1 MNASF
6 DATYDAIVLGAGHN
20 GLILQSYL
28 ARAGLSTLAI
38 ERRDEP
44 GGGLAALED
53 PRHPGLF
60 HNTHAFFLRAI
71 TTMPWYRDLALE
83 AHGARLIEPELNVAM
98 LTGDGGVLE
107 WWTDIERTVASFAA
121 VNERD
126 AATLKRWFE
135 EFGPVVENILI
146 PEATTPPIPPAERRA
161 LLEKSAEGRR
171 LLDVSAL
178 SPLDFVHREFESPVV
193 KAGLLF
199 FNGLREVDLRIK
211 GFGHH
216 IAFLLANPAKAQ
228 MSAGGS
234 VALGRALAKAAEAAG
249 GEIATNTTPKRLIV
263 EGGRVSGVETADGR
277 RIGARQLVA
286 SSLNPH
292 QTFLDLI
299 EADLLPSGWREKAE
313 AFRYN
318 LLAPLFALN
327 LALSEPPAYA
337 AAARHPELTQPFMTI
352 LGLDHVDQFNDIVAH
367 HEAGTIPPTVMWGT
381 CPSQFDPSQ
390 THDGKHSAFM
400 WEKLPYA
407 LKGDPAGWD
416 AAKDAHGDDMLA
428 LWTKHAPNLADA
440 VLDRFT
446 RSPLDV
452 ERDFPNMRSADL
464 LIGAFSDGQVGY
476 HRPFEGAGDY
486 RTCFEG
492 LYLCGSASHPG
503 GNITGLPAYNAA
515 QTIFHDLG
523 LEGDWIPVP
532 AAQRIA
538 ALAG

>member
-1 MNASF
+1 M
-6 DATYDAIVLGAGHN
+6 DDTYDAIILGAGHN
-20 GLILQSYL
+20 GLILQNYL
-28 ARAGLSTLAI
+28 AKAGLTTLSI

-44 GGGLAALED
+44 GGGLATMED
-53 PRHPGLF
+53 PHHPGLF

-71 TTMPWYRDLALE
+71 TNMPWYRDLDLE
-83 AHGARLIEPELNVAM
+83 GHGARMIEPQLNVAM

-107 WWTDIERTVASFAA
+107 WWTDIDRTVASFKA
-121 VNERD
+121 VSDRD

-146 PEATTPPIPPAERRA
+146 PEAMSPPIPPDQRRA
-161 LLEKSAEGRR
+161 LLEQSAEGRR
-171 LLDVSAL
+171 LLEVSAL
-178 SPLDFVHREFESPVV
+178 SPLEFVHQEFESPVI

-199 FNGLREVDLRIK
+199 FNGLREVDLRIR

-228 MSAGGS
+228 MSVGGA
-234 VALGRALAKAAEAAG
+234 VALGRALAAGVVAAG
-249 GEIATNTTPKRLIV
+249 GEIATGTTPRRLIMD
-263 EGGRVSGVETADGR
+263 GDRVAGVETSEGR
-277 RIGARQLVA
+277 RIGARHLVA
-286 SSLNPH
+286 SSLNPQ
-292 QTFLDLI
+292 QTFLELI
-299 EADLLPSGWREKAE
+299 DAEHLPGEWRRKAT
-313 AFRYN
+313 AFKYN

-327 LALSEPPAYA
+327 LTLDAPPRYTA
-337 AAARHPELTQPFMTI
+337 ADAHPELAQPFMTI

-367 HEAGTIPPTVMWGT
+367 HEAGKIPPTVMWGT
-381 CPSQFDPSQ
+381 CPTQFDPTQS
-390 THDGKHSAFM
+390 HDAKHTAFM

-407 LKGDPAGWD
+407 LQGDASNWD
-416 AAKDAHGDDMLA
+416 AAKTAHGDEMLELWA
-428 LWTKHAPNLADA
+428 LHAPNLREA
-440 VLDRFT
+440 VLSHFT

-464 LIGAFSDGQVGY
+464 LIGAFSDGQIGY

-486 RTCFEG
+486 RTCFGG

-503 GNITGLPAYNAA
+503 GNITGLPGYNAA

-523 LEGDWIPVP
+523 LDGDWIPVP

-538 ALAG
+538 DLVG

>member
-1 MNASF
+1 
-6 DATYDAIVLGAGHN
+6 
-20 GLILQSYL
+20 
-28 ARAGLSTLAI
+28 
-38 ERRDEP
+38 
-44 GGGLAALED
+44 
-53 PRHPGLF
+53 
-60 HNTHAFFLRAI
+60 
-71 TTMPWYRDLALE
+71 MPWYRDLDLE
-83 AHGARLIEPELNVAM
+83 GHGARMIEPALNVAM
-98 LTGDGGVLE
+98 LTSGGGVLE

-121 VNERD
+121 VSDRD

-135 EFGPVVENILI
+135 EFGPVVEHILI
-146 PEATTPPIPPAERRA
+146 PEATTPPMPPAERRA

-171 LLDVSAL
+171 LLEVSAL
-178 SPLDFVHREFESPVV
+178 SPLEFVHREFESPVI

-234 VALGRALAKAAEAAG
+234 VALGRALADAARAAG
-249 GEIATNTTPKRLIV
+249 GEIATGTTPSRLIV
-263 EGGRVSGVETADGR
+263 EDGRATGVETADGR
-277 RIGARQLVA
+277 CLGARHLVA
-286 SSLNPH
+286 SSLNPQ
-292 QTFLDLI
+292 QTFLGLI
-299 EADLLPSGWREKAE
+299 DDNLLPADWRRKAA

-327 LALSEPPAYA
+327 LTLSAPPRYA
-337 AAARHPELTQPFMTI
+337 AADRHAELAQPFMTI
-352 LGLDHVDQFNDIVAH
+352 LGLDHVDQFDDIVAH
-367 HEAGTIPPTVMWGT
+367 HEAGTIPSTIMWGT

-390 THDGKHSAFM
+390 GHGGKHTAFM

-407 LKGDPAGWD
+407 LNGDPANWD
-416 AAKDAHGDDMLA
+416 AAKDAHGEDMLD
-428 LWTKHAPNLADA
+428 LWARHAPNLKDT
-440 VLDRFT
+440 VLNRFT
-446 RSPLDV
+446 RSPLDI
-452 ERDFPNMRSADL
+452 ERDFPNMQAADL
-464 LIGAFSDGQVGY
+464 LIGAFSDGQIGY

-503 GNITGLPAYNAA
+503 GNITGLPGYNAA

-523 LEGDWIPVP
+523 LAGDWIPQP

-538 ALAG
+538 DLAG